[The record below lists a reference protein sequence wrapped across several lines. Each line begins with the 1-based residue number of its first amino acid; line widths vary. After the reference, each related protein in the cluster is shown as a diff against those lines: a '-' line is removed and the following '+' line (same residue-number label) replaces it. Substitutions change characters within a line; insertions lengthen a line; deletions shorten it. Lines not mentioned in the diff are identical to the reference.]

1 MNYRFVTHEARIK
14 EIEFF
19 FLDRKRGTSKLT
31 LRIAVEAM
39 WIVWWLRIASWL
51 GRL

>member
-1 MNYRFVTHEARIK
+1 VR

-19 FLDRKRGTSKLT
+19 FLDRQRGTSKLT
-31 LRIAVEAM
+31 LRIALEALWM
-39 WIVWWLRIASWL
+39 AWWLRLAHWL